1 MGNVCSELVWQMF
14 LKRNFEVLMKEITH
28 IFVYVNLAKKLC
40 SNYCEYLFFNEQIF
54 STEFQNTLSLYS
66 VFMQFCFCK
75 RKCDIN
81 SQKYYSTL
89 CSKVMTIV

>member
-28 IFVYVNLAKKLC
+28 IFVYVNLAKKLG

-54 STEFQNTLSLYS
+54 STEFQNALSLYS
-66 VFMQFCFCK
+66 VFMHFCFCK

-81 SQKYYSTL
+81 GQKYYSTL
-89 CSKVMTIV
+89 CSKVMTIL